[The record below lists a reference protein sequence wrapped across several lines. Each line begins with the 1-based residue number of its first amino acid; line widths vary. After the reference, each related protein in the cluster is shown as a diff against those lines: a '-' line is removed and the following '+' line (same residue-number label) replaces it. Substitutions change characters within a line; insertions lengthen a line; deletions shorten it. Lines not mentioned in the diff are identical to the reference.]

1 MNTYSNSNRLLKWFV
16 GLLFLIVMLLLVPYG
31 IQPTLL
37 SSSSAQAA
45 PMAQTLPE
53 ISFNS
58 PTYSRAENASP
69 ATITV
74 QMDIVSTN
82 TVTVEYLTVAGT
94 ATEGTDYLSAAGVL
108 TFANP
113 STSQTFTVTLL
124 DDSIFESNETV
135 NLILRNAVNATLSP
149 DSSTAVLTI
158 TNDDA
163 APTNTPTP
171 TPITG
176 SATPVYTDAYEPN
189 NTLQEAYTTS
199 SGVKLCNATLWP
211 TGDLDYFRFVGKK
224 GSYYIVSTEDL
235 EPGVDTALQVY
246 NPQGNLIASNDDYEV
261 GNRRSQVTIRANSDG
276 YYYARIENRD
286 PSDPADKTYCFEV
299 EEIDPPTATPTNTP
313 APGETGDE
321 VCEHNST
328 LETAC
333 TIGLGQTYTFNFVP
347 YYGSPQDTDVFRV
360 WMKPGIEY
368 TCETTIPAGS
378 FADTNIIF
386 LNNEGGDFIPNLGN
400 DDKELGDL
408 GSKLSYLSTYTGWLY
423 VMVGPVNVPE
433 YEEAVNYTYELMCTS
448 TAATATPT
456 PTATSAFVS
465 GGGVPAVPTATPI
478 VFPTFPPTPTPI
490 DLSSFN
496 TPFPPTP
503 PAVQFQ
509 PLPTSTPL
517 SGGTQTATV
526 NVTIYYDQNEN
537 FMPELT
543 EGVMDTA
550 VSLYSNSTGELVAF
564 GYTNEAGML
573 QFNSISVVGAV
584 RVVVPFLNYTQIV
597 TGDSANILV
606 RIAPQPLPVGIP

>member
-1 MNTYSNSNRLLKWFV
+1 MQSTTKRLLYICIGLLLFFLPILVFTSSPSTVSVFSEVVLAAPLQQTVPAASFV
-16 GLLFLIVMLLLVPYG
+16 GSSRIVDESEGTTVVTVQLSDTYTSTVSVPFQVLNG
-31 IQPTLL
+31 TATQGSDFTV
-37 SSSSAQAA
+37 SSSPLTFAIGDL
-45 PMAQTLPE
+45 TK
-53 ISFNS
+53 
-58 PTYSRAENASP
+58 
-69 ATITV
+69 TITV
-74 QMDIVSTN
+74 TIGNDT
-82 TVTVEYLTVAGT
+82 
-94 ATEGTDYLSAAGVL
+94 TD
-108 TFANP
+108 
-113 STSQTFTVTLL
+113 
-124 DDSIFESNETV
+124 ESNE
-135 NLILRNAVNATLSP
+135 NFYLRLTAASLGDPSLYEITIIDDDVAVS
-149 DSSTAVLTI
+149 
-158 TNDDA
+158 
-163 APTNTPTP
+163 
-171 TPITG
+171 G

-199 SGVKLCNATLWP
+199 SGVQLCNITLWP

-224 GSYYIVSTEDL
+224 GSYYIVSTDDL
-235 EPGVDTALQVY
+235 EAGVDTALKVY
-246 NPQGNLIASNDDYEV
+246 NPQGDQIASNDDYEV
-261 GNRRSQVTIRANSDG
+261 GDRRSQVTITANSDG

-313 APGETGDE
+313 PPGETGDE
-321 VCEHNST
+321 VCEFNST
-328 LETAC
+328 IETAC
-333 TIGLGQTYTFNFVP
+333 TIGLDQTYTFNFVP
-347 YYGSPQDTDVFRV
+347 YWGSPQDTDVFRV

-368 TCETTIPAGS
+368 TCETTIPTGS
-378 FADTNIIF
+378 LADTNIIF
-386 LNNEGGDFIPNLGN
+386 LNSDGGDFIPNLGN
-400 DDKELGDL
+400 DDKVLGDL
-408 GSKLSYLSTYTGWLY
+408 GSKLSYLSTYTGWLH

-433 YEEAVNYTYELMCTS
+433 FEESVDYTYELSCTS
-448 TAATATPT
+448 TTATATPT
-456 PTATSAFVS
+456 ATATTAFVS
-465 GGGVPAVPTATPI
+465 GGSVPAAPTATPI

-490 DLSSFN
+490 DLSSLN
-496 TPFPPTP
+496 TPLPPTP
-503 PAVQFQ
+503 PVVQFQ

-517 SGGTQTATV
+517 SGGLQTATV